1 MVVGISTLFETRLA
15 DHAAALWLLED
26 EAFVRAA
33 LTLLVEE
40 EALADDS
47 MYFVLLL
54 RQGYSKHHVL
64 AAMADRWSNAFRPGK
79 LPGVLWR
86 LRRYRAGCWPI
97 VGGLIRW
104 VLGLPGDSVS
114 ERRLRVIENQLYLLA
129 KSVYE
134 FAGAEMIPP
143 APWGGLHRVVL
154 LQELLDTESR
164 MPPEI
169 RATYEALMRAGYQK
183 LPDESAPKCGY

>member
-1 MVVGISTLFETRLA
+1 MVVGISTLFETQLA
-15 DHAAALWLLED
+15 DDAAALWLLED
-26 EAFVRAA
+26 EAFVHAA
-33 LTLLVEE
+33 LTLLVEGE
-40 EALADDS
+40 VSADDS

-54 RQGYSKHHVL
+54 RQGYSKYRVL
-64 AAMADRWSNAFRPGK
+64 AAIADRWSNAFRPGK
-79 LPGVLWR
+79 VPGVRWR
-86 LRRYRAGCWPI
+86 LGRYRVGCWPI
-97 VGGLIRW
+97 VGGLIRL
-104 VLGLPGDSVS
+104 VFGLQGDSVS

-134 FAGAEMIPP
+134 LAGEERIPP
-143 APWGGLHRVVL
+143 APWGGLHRFGL

-169 RATYEALMRAGYQK
+169 RAAYEALMRARYQK